1 MFLSGRRGKTVYGPA
16 HQSNLEFLYRANGA
30 TYDASLRDSLRHLS
44 VGTLVSGETVT
55 SSAFAVNHS
64 HSLSGTAITMNIDQD
79 KCEFALRGRGSSPTD
94 CRNGRIR
101 FIAPAI
107 TSSDARTT
115 LYNQACVTPQGQQG
129 RLCVFTAGNHGFN
142 REGWVFYRSGSE
154 RFAYSVEVLQRAVAT
169 LTADPVKDYFD
180 DSLYLRRDSYN
191 LVNEGFRAGVTA
203 SFSGHYLVVVALD
216 RGRVD
221 RLAEYSN
228 ACGLAFQHCLAA
240 PGDISFFLCGPDDV
254 DTFGDGIC
262 SGSAAGTSFAAPLV
276 TGAAAL
282 LKSTYPNLL
291 APVVSTILLTTAT
304 DLGEPGVD
312 QEFGWG
318 RLDIGKSLGPLG
330 GLRTLSGSPLRDTTV
345 ASSPAI
351 DAALGTSSATF
362 GMFDMHMRPF
372 LHSVAS
378 RVSSPRANPEAAI
391 SDMMHS
397 SASLMGMDPSRRM
410 GLVGTGSPRGGSFAN
425 NFALKGSRTWFT
437 EVGLESC
444 ALTCPTRR
452 DVHAAALVPS
462 TALAWTEHNRAV
474 TGGRLGLVFEAGLK
488 EDMGFSYTSSGMFYA
503 AEAGDALLRLEV
515 GTMDESETFMGSEF
529 GGALDVHPGNGQYV
543 SAQLG
548 MPVGEGA
555 FSAGY
560 TLGRSGSGL
569 VPGSYLT
576 EVKDAVYD
584 AYRMAVGGKDWE
596 LHYTTPLVARSGG
609 VRVESIG
616 GYAGDNGEWSIVPTE
631 NGAAVIGEPSPEGWK
646 YRQDSHWIEFGNRK
660 RERRVGLTMSSAAR
674 KGEYLF
680 GVEHVSNSPRK
691 SYDGDEI
698 RSFVTY
704 SLEF

>member
-1 MFLSGRRGKTVYGPA
+1 MAVDLVKDFFDNNLYTRGG
-16 HQSNLEFLYRANGA
+16 
-30 TYDASLRDSLRHLS
+30 TYDLANDDPD
-44 VGTLVSGETVT
+44 
-55 SSAFAVNHS
+55 FA
-64 HSLSGTAITMNIDQD
+64 
-79 KCEFALRGRGSSPTD
+79 
-94 CRNGRIR
+94 
-101 FIAPAI
+101 
-107 TSSDARTT
+107 
-115 LYNQACVTPQGQQG
+115 
-129 RLCVFTAGNHGFN
+129 
-142 REGWVFYRSGSE
+142 
-154 RFAYSVEVLQRAVAT
+154 
-169 LTADPVKDYFD
+169 
-180 DSLYLRRDSYN
+180 
-191 LVNEGFRAGVTA
+191 
-203 SFSGHYLVVVALD
+203 GHYLVVAALD
-216 RGRVD
+216 PRDSRI
-221 RLAEYSN
+221 RLSHFSN
-228 ACGLAFQHCLAA
+228 ACGEAMHHCLAA
-240 PGDISFFLCGPDDV
+240 PGVIPFRLCGSPLTV
-254 DTFGDGIC
+254 C
-262 SGSAAGTSFAAPLV
+262 AGSSQGTSFAAPLV

-282 LKSTYPNLL
+282 LKSTYPHLT

-304 DLGEPGVD
+304 DLGAPGVD
-312 QEFGWG
+312 PEFGWG

-330 GLRTLSGSPLRDTTV
+330 GLRTLSGSPLRDATV

-378 RVSSPRANPEAAI
+378 RVSSPRVDPGAAI

-397 SASLMGMDPSRRM
+397 SASLMDMDPRRRM
-410 GLVGTGSPRGGSFAN
+410 GLAGTGAPRGGSFAN

-452 DVHAAALVPS
+452 DVHAGTLVPS

-474 TGGRLGLVFEAGLK
+474 TGGRLGVVFEAGLK
-488 EDMGFSYTSSGMFYA
+488 EEMGFSYTSGGMFYA
-503 AEAGDALLRLEV
+503 AEAGEALLRLEV
-515 GTMDESETFMGSEF
+515 GTMNESETFMGSEF
-529 GGALDVHPGNGQYV
+529 GGALDVRPGNGQYV

-631 NGAAVIGEPSPEGWK
+631 DGAAVIGEPSPEGWR
-646 YRQDSHWIEFGNRK
+646 YRQDSHWIDFGNRK
-660 RERRVGLTMSSAAR
+660 RERRVGLTMSSTAR
-674 KGEYLF
+674 MGEYLF

-691 SYDGDEI
+691 FYDGDEI

-704 SLEF
+704 SLKF